1 MPMGAAIAG
10 SAVLGAM
17 SSANAA
23 DAQEASAAMST
34 AEQRRQY
41 DLTRQDQAPWREAG
55 LQGLNKL
62 AYLMGTD
69 DPRMSKEQI
78 RNQLLSKYTTTTETG
93 GTGPNIINPNA
104 NQGMSDNELGWDYVY
119 GGRPGMYQGQKTTTV
134 DEAGLQAAIDAA
146 YAAQADPTADP
157 EFGSLLRKF
166 GINDFQADPGYQF
179 RLSEG
184 TKAIDRGAA
193 ARGNLFS
200 GAAGKAL
207 TRYNQDFASNEY
219 GNAYNRY
226 NTDQGN
232 KFNRLASLAGIGQTA
247 TNQTQAAGTNMA
259 NNVSSNMIG
268 AGNAQAAGIM
278 GVGNALG
285 GALNNYAQYNMMN
298 SILGKGGASAGT
310 SMFANT
316 PTQWWN

>member
-23 DAQEASAAMST
+23 DAQSESAAMST

-69 DPRMSKEQI
+69 DPRLSKDQI

-146 YAAQADPTADP
+146 YAAQTDPSTDP

-166 GINDFQADPGYQF
+166 GVNDFQADPGYQF

-232 KFNRLASLAGIGQTA
+232 KFNRLASLAGIGQNA
-247 TNQTQAAGTNMA
+247 TNQVQQAGQNAS
-259 NNVSSNMIG
+259 NNISSNLIG
-268 AGNAQAAGIM
+268 AGNAQASGIM
-278 GVGNALG
+278 GIGNAISG
-285 GALNNYAQYNMMN
+285 GLNNYMQYNMMN
-298 SILGKGGASAGT
+298 KMLG
-310 SMFANT
+310 N
-316 PTQWWN
+316 